1 MRGIAKLD
9 ISEYYSDFLQSCCNL
24 MLAIFSPNCVIQEVM
39 LLYGLLRIDSSRNEC
54 GLYCVCVIDVLRR
67 DF

>member
-24 MLAIFSPNCVIQEVM
+24 MLAISSPNCVIQEVM

-54 GLYCVCVIDVLRR
+54 GLYCVCAIDVLRR